1 MILLKKTTS
10 VGCWMRVTLHRDAR
24 PRSRPIKLGGEKKV
38 NRTDVVV
45 VVVVVAAVVL
55 IKALP
60 VLVPLFLPSFLL
72 LPLPAHLAPR
82 RAAPIDLAVPSFLP
96 SSRKRRKCPVVPNWP
111 LSLSFSLSSFF
122 SCLTISLK
130 CQGLESQDSGLLR
143 PSFVL
148 SPPSFVTLFSHFSPR
163 GI

>member
-1 MILLKKTTS
+1 MKHFNPLSRSLVLS
-10 VGCWMRVTLHRDAR
+10 FFLSTLIVFESTLALGRRTR
-24 PRSRPIKLGGEKKV
+24 PTPIKLGGGKKV
-38 NRTDVVV
+38 NRTVADVVV
-45 VVVVVAAVVL
+45 RRPNQSTV
-55 IKALP
+55 
-60 VLVPLFLPSFLL
+60 VLVPLSFLT
-72 LPLPAHLAPR
+72 LPAH
-82 RAAPIDLAVPSFLP
+82 RADRSTRSFLPSFLP

-111 LSLSFSLSSFF
+111 LSSLLSFSY
-122 SCLTISLK
+122 LTISLK